1 MDPIREGAQ
10 GAAVED
16 IQERLASL
24 GYEVDDDERAQG
36 LFGRSTARAVARFR
50 VDHDLDLGRDI
61 DAPAWQTLVDECYQ
75 LGDRTLYL
83 RLPNFHGRDV
93 RQLQER
99 LNILGFS
106 CGKPDGYFGVHTE
119 AAVKEFQESAGLLA
133 DGMAFPSTFDAIERL
148 RHVWAGKA
156 GAGPHPQGGM
166 SYARAASVLEN
177 TRIAITGTDPI
188 ARNVAGRVW
197 NLASA
202 TTEASGLVLV
212 DSAET
217 APEGSH
223 AVLVISSRRPTA
235 PDGAPSVALDESDTL
250 PLRLRTAI
258 QSSRAEVPVV
268 RVELPVSE
276 SAYGSFTTGDAQTD
290 AVLLLDAICGAL
302 QGL

>member
-1 MDPIREGAQ
+1 MEPIREGAS

-16 IQERLASL
+16 IQERLASV
-24 GYEVDDDERAQG
+24 GYDVDEGERSSST
-36 LFGRSTARAVARFR
+36 FGPSTARAVARFR
-50 VDHDLDLGRDI
+50 VDHDLDLGREV
-61 DAPAWQTLVDECYQ
+61 DAPTWQTLVDECYE

-106 CGKPDGYFGVHTE
+106 CGKVDGFYGVFTE
-119 AAVKEFQESAGLLA
+119 AAVKEFQESVGLLA

-177 TRIAITGTDPI
+177 SRIAITGTDPI

-212 DSAET
+212 DEADA
-217 APEGSH
+217 APKDAR
-223 AVLVISSRRPTA
+223 AVIVVSSGPRGTGDA
-235 PDGAPSVALDESDTL
+235 MPSVALDESDTL

-258 QSSRAEVPVV
+258 QGSRATVPQV

-276 SAYGSFTTGDAQTD
+276 AAYGSFTTGDAQTD